1 MVLVGYYSMKEKN
14 MAYMTIEDVKEYYEV
29 LSKEFENI
37 EYDGY
42 VNIRLNLSYRSLL
55 RLEIGEYM
63 MYLIAADGQLTES
76 ELRMFNTI
84 TSCNYDMDELIAYIR
99 ENNIYS
105 TSFETTVPISME
117 IAVKQQL
124 NGIPGTEY
132 TYPELVY
139 SLFEYVGKL
148 MTEVDGEVT
157 HTERRDYRIYLN
169 MLDSYLNDMGFTCN
183 Y

>member
-63 MYLIAADGQLTES
+63 MYLIKD
-76 ELRMFNTI
+76 I
-84 TSCNYDMDELIAYIR
+84 
-99 ENNIYS
+99 
-105 TSFETTVPISME
+105 
-117 IAVKQQL
+117 
-124 NGIPGTEY
+124 
-132 TYPELVY
+132 
-139 SLFEYVGKL
+139 L
-148 MTEVDGEVT
+148 M
-157 HTERRDYRIYLN
+157 YL
-169 MLDSYLNDMGFTCN
+169 
-183 Y
+183 